1 MRQKHFLMVAAVLT
15 LAGCAD
21 PNAPGPD
28 GVLPVV
34 PEPVLALAAPYQNL
48 NAVRIGPADNCFW
61 YRHSGPV
68 EVTWLPLRTPGGN
81 PICAKTAEG

>member
-1 MRQKHFLMVAAVLT
+1 MRHKSFGMFAAALI

-34 PEPVLALAAPYQNL
+34 PEQVLALAAPYQNL
-48 NAVRIGPADNCFW
+48 NAVRIGPGDNCFW

-81 PICAKTAEG
+81 PICAKPAES